1 MEGSE
6 PTTTGGEDVDAAAGQ
21 GTSTASRPGSA
32 TPGGAG
38 WAGELSERV
47 IDTVA
52 RVRSRTTVKV
62 VTGLRL
68 LVYGFAV
75 IVSLVTAAVLATLG
89 VVRIWDAYVP
99 VHPLGRRV
107 WLGYVVIGGA
117 LFLVGALVMSRRRAS
132 RQS

>member
-6 PTTTGGEDVDAAAGQ
+6 PTTDEGRDVDAPAAQGA
-21 GTSTASRPGSA
+21 GTSGQPGS
-32 TPGGAG
+32 PPSGGAG

-52 RVRSRTTVKV
+52 RVKSRTTVKV
-62 VTGLRL
+62 VTALRL
-68 LVYGFAV
+68 LVYGFV
-75 IVSLVTAAVLATLG
+75 VVVSLVTAAVLATLG

-99 VHPLGRRV
+99 VQPLGRRV

-117 LFLVGALVMSRRRAS
+117 LFLAGALVMSRRRAS
-132 RQS
+132 RHS